1 MSAIIQVR
9 NLTKNFR
16 DIKAVDDLSFTVEA
30 GQVYG
35 FLGQNGA
42 GKSTTIRML
51 LTLITPTSGEIEL
64 FGMKLSK
71 HRKEILRKVGA
82 IIERPDFYKYLSA
95 LENLRLFAA
104 MSGVKVSEKELMN
117 QLAMVGLADRAN
129 SKVKTY
135 SQGMKQR
142 LGIATA
148 LVHNPELIILDEPTN
163 GLDPQGIADVRNL
176 ILLLRK
182 EQGKTLLISSHLLS
196 EIELIA
202 DSMIIIDKGKKLVEG
217 KVNDLF
223 DPAETIVELKTTDDD
238 GTLKKLQGS
247 LLKDFLHG
255 QRNDCL
261 LLKLHRNEVPSV
273 MRELVQLD
281 VNVISLHSK
290 HSLEDYFLS
299 LTTGNPHVEVAKN

>member
-1 MSAIIQVR
+1 M
-9 NLTKNFR
+9 
-16 DIKAVDDLSFTVEA
+16 
-30 GQVYG
+30 
-35 FLGQNGA
+35 
-42 GKSTTIRML
+42 
-51 LTLITPTSGEIEL
+51 
-64 FGMKLSK
+64 
-71 HRKEILRKVGA
+71 
-82 IIERPDFYKYLSA
+82 
-95 LENLRLFAA
+95 
-104 MSGVKVSEKELMN
+104 
-117 QLAMVGLADRAN
+117 
-129 SKVKTY
+129 
-135 SQGMKQR
+135 
-142 LGIATA
+142 
-148 LVHNPELIILDEPTN
+148 
-163 GLDPQGIADVRNL
+163 
-176 ILLLRK
+176 
-182 EQGKTLLISSHLLS
+182 LS

-290 HSLEDYFLS
+290 HSLEDYFLT
-299 LTTGNPHVEVAKN
+299 LTTGTPHVEVAKN